1 MARSSDFA
9 HFPHLTK
16 DEFAEVCHLFDRR
29 YTQATLGPLRRR
41 WQLRVVSA
49 LAMAFAFDGGPST
62 YVQIIRPLEADLD
75 HGGLSLDLDK
85 FSFRDEALEMNDQAM
100 AEAEDADE
108 AAIAKD
114 PLSATDIGRV
124 VYEIHLHPTY
134 QMPCLWFTLQSLP
147 ASEPA
152 FDIDTVFRRLVPD
165 QFKDAMRGAGPIGGI
180 SGDHHPVTGLPSFFI
195 HPCLLGDAMAGFDC
209 SKDDYL
215 MTWLGLVG
223 GCVGLWVPKE
233 MAMG

>member
-49 LAMAFAFDGGPST
+49 LAMAFDFDSGPST

-108 AAIAKD
+108 V
-114 PLSATDIGRV
+114 GR
-124 VYEIHLHPTY
+124 
-134 QMPCLWFTLQSLP
+134 
-147 ASEPA
+147 AS
-152 FDIDTVFRRLVPD
+152 RHR
-165 QFKDAMRGAGPIGGI
+165 
-180 SGDHHPVTGLPSFFI
+180 HHR
-195 HPCLLGDAMAGFDC
+195 C
-209 SKDDYL
+209 
-215 MTWLGLVG
+215 
-223 GCVGLWVPKE
+223 
-233 MAMG
+233 